1 MLVVVLT
8 SMVRCGL
15 LLLALVV
22 LVLVRR
28 VVKVNLVWKCIGW
41 QRIVTPVETTLWQV
55 LEGNGRNFQTEDPL
69 VG

>member
-15 LLLALVV
+15 LLLVLLAPV
-22 LVLVRR
+22 LVQQ